1 MNINNVLFLPFL
13 AMAYFLKIINVLFLS
28 TIKYFY
34 TPIYAHIIGLDFWTT
49 LITMISGGIMG
60 FLIYYHFSKIIII
73 STKHINPKLKKVLPK
88 GFIEYYQKYNA
99 RRKIKHQNKK
109 LFTRRARM
117 MVKFGNNYGMIT
129 LIVLTPV
136 LVSLIL
142 GAFLLRRYYSHRPEA
157 VPLMILAIIIE
168 GCLLVIGYWHITGAT
183 F

>member
-1 MNINNVLFLPFL
+1 
-13 AMAYFLKIINVLFLS
+13 MAYFLKIINVLFLS

-99 RRKIKHQNKK
+99 RRKIKRQNKK